1 MKGGFT
7 YRGVDIAEL
16 GLEYA
21 PEIEETYVYRPA
33 ASTLPDET
41 FDGHN
46 GGYYYGITYQPK
58 EFTLRCFFEEERIDR
73 GVMAKVYATFKKGS
87 SGRLVF
93 QRRPWCYYNVVIEDV
108 LSTIEVIEN
117 DNTGTMKI
125 QIAKPN
131 ISISSGCYQKYGE
144 DLVHAAE
151 IASVAFDQIKEITGD
166 EDVEKVKKAES
177 FSFLFNKNTFKKV
190 DRPEDAD
197 DPYLAKADFFE
208 TKYKGKKIIVGIP
221 EDENKMYLQTNI
233 DGVKLTVNASY
244 EYKNVDKIK
253 MPEANISNSTL
264 NILKGVFEKAKDT
277 VK

>member
-33 ASTLPDET
+33 ASTLHDET

-108 LSTIEVIEN
+108 LSDFKNYLNGLVTIKAKAYYPYARSDVQYAYRTNPHYPELMS
-117 DNTGTMKI
+117 NTAIVTSPDMLLSGEIDCSEDITTEKYVYLLNPGTEPAPLGI
-125 QIAKPN
+125 
-131 ISISSGCYQKYGE
+131 
-144 DLVHAAE
+144 E
-151 IASVAFDQIKEITGD
+151 IAGDAISGVYITNQTTEEQMKLIGLTKETTSD
-166 EDVEKVKKAES
+166 E
-177 FSFLFNKNTFKKV
+177 
-190 DRPEDAD
+190 
-197 DPYLAKADFFE
+197 
-208 TKYKGKKIIVGIP
+208 GC
-221 EDENKMYLQTNI
+221 
-233 DGVKLTVNASY
+233 
-244 EYKNVDKIK
+244 
-253 MPEANISNSTL
+253 
-264 NILKGVFEKAKDT
+264 
-277 VK
+277 